1 MHAAG
6 IVRALRSQY
15 GFIPSNAPAA
25 RRIQGGPFQPVP
37 GGKREAHYR
46 RTGHM
51 QVPYLEDPNTGTRL
65 LESTRI
71 LDYLDSTYAV

>member
-1 MHAAG
+1 LPYVLHNVGKERWQEMG
-6 IVRALRSQY
+6 
-15 GFIPSNAPAA
+15 PAA
-25 RRIQGGPFQPVP
+25 RRIQGGPFKPVP